1 MTELEEAREILRD
14 LGIVLIGAAG
24 TMGRAVDQGVP
35 DAERMR
41 SILRAQVAVIHEHMD
56 RWK

>member
-24 TMGRAVDQGVP
+24 TLGRAVDQGEP

-41 SILRAQVAVIHEHMD
+41 SILRAQQAVIQEHRD
-56 RWK
+56 RGK